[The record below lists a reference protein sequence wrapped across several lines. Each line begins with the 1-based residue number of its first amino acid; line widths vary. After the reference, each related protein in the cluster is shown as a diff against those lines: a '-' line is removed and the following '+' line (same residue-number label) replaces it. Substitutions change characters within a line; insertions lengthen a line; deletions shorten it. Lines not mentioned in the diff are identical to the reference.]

1 VSFLGLSWMIWAL
14 SALVP
19 LGTAMYIFRF
29 YRTYWRYRIVW
40 MSAIALAIF
49 QIALF
54 LLSFAFVAHLAFI
67 INVLGLPFEYF
78 FLDRAFQR
86 RGLQRDLSGIGHK
99 RR

>member
-1 VSFLGLSWMIWAL
+1 MSFLGLSWIIWAL

-19 LGTAMYIFRF
+19 FGTAMYIFRF
-29 YRTYWRYRIVW
+29 YRPYWRSRIIW
-40 MSAIALAIF
+40 IGAIALTLF

-54 LLSFAFVAHLAFI
+54 LLSFAFVAHFAFLIIVLA
-67 INVLGLPFEYF
+67 LPFEYF

-86 RGLQRDLSGIGHK
+86 RGLQRDLSGVGPG